1 MGSQLTF
8 QRVPR
13 LSFQPKISL
22 PKPTE
27 KTSTFTP
34 KARATR
40 KWPSSWKN
48 TTRVMTNRKAGS
60 PIGVQAISPRTI
72 SIILRPYPLAD
83 FLGQYPCPGIGA
95 QYAFQ
100 IPGRAVGA
108 VIAVQRLRHHPGDV
122 QEPDT
127 AFQEGLHG
135 NFIGSV
141 KDRGGQ
147 PPGPHRADGQIQSRK
162 TVMGGSLK
170 DQAAQ
175 RRQVQPAGRRWD
187 SARPTQGM
195 GDGGAH
201 IGRR

>member
-13 LSFQPKISL
+13 RSFQPKISL

-48 TTRVMTNRKAGS
+48 TTRVITNRKAGS
-60 PIGVQAISPRTI
+60 PMGVQAINPRMT
-72 SIILRPYPLAD
+72 STILRSYPLAD
-83 FLGQYPCPGIGA
+83 FLGQDPRPRVRA
-95 QYAFQ
+95 QHAFQ
-100 IPGRAVGA
+100 IPRRAVGA
-108 VIAVQRLRHHPGDV
+108 IVAVQGLGHDAGNV
-122 QEPDT
+122 QKSDT
-127 AFQEGLHG
+127 AYQEGLHG

-147 PPGPHRADGQIQSRK
+147 PSRPHRADGQIQGREA
-162 TVMGGSLK
+162 VMGGGLE

-175 RRQVQPAGRRWD
+175 RGKVQA
-187 SARPTQGM
+187 A
-195 GDGGAH
+195 
-201 IGRR
+201 